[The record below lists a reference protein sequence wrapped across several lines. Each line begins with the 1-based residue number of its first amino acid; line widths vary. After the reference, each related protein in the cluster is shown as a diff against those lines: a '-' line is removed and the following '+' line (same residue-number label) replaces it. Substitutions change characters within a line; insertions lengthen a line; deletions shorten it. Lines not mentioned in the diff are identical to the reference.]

1 MLSSTCA
8 RIPNILQ
15 KQAIIHHAVTRGLDP
30 NVRLK
35 PSGVEWLGDIPA
47 HWEIRR
53 AKSVCSAII
62 DCKNRTPEAHDNGAY
77 TVVRTTCIR
86 NGQFDESGGYKTDE
100 KNYLAWS
107 ARGAPCVGDVFFTR
121 EAPAGEACLVPE
133 RADLCMGQRM
143 MYFRPAPELIDA
155 KFLLLNVYGP
165 LTRTY
170 VEIATNGSTVGHL
183 RLGQVYALPVLW
195 CPLEEQQAI
204 VKHVEESTREL
215 NRVIVTADHEI
226 SLIREYR
233 TRLIADV
240 VTGKLDVREAASRLP
255 EEADEEPLD
264 DMLLDDEEISEEA
277 ELDTEPEEVEA

>member
-1 MLSSTCA
+1 
-8 RIPNILQ
+8 
-15 KQAIIHHAVTRGLDP
+15 
-30 NVRLK
+30 
-35 PSGVEWLGDIPA
+35 
-47 HWEIRR
+47 
-53 AKSVCSAII
+53 
-62 DCKNRTPEAHDNGAY
+62 
-77 TVVRTTCIR
+77 
-86 NGQFDESGGYKTDE
+86 
-100 KNYLAWS
+100 
-107 ARGAPCVGDVFFTR
+107 
-121 EAPAGEACLVPE
+121 
-133 RADLCMGQRM
+133 M